1 MYLMEEGV
9 NWKKGFEIFIGLII
23 VFVIIMVVFGV
34 LHFGF
39 NFLKNSMSGNIISQE
54 VADSFDN
61 FNWIIVSI
69 LTAVIVVA
77 LLKDLVRRD
86 IFKVNWD

>member
-1 MYLMEEGV
+1 MEEGI
-9 NWKKGFEIFIGLII
+9 NWKKGFEIFIGLVM

-39 NFLKNSMSGNIISQE
+39 NFLKNRMSGNTISQE

-69 LTAVIVVA
+69 STAVIVVA
-77 LLKDLVRRD
+77 LLKNLVKRD
-86 IFKVNWD
+86 IFKIKWD